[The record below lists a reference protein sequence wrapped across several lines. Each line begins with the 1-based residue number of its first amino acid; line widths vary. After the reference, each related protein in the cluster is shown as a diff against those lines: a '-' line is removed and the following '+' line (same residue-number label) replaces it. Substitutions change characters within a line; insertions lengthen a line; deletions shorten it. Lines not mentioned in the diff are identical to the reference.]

1 MRTCNTNYLEWCK
14 AYGITPTEY
23 DNESLSYY
31 QVLCK
36 VLSRLTELEK
46 IFTCETSEKVLE
58 ILDSV
63 LGNAT
68 YDKENNKIIFSYE
81 INVTSC
87 LHNYNSENEAIKI
100 ESEEKKHGCIKV
112 FTE

>member
-1 MRTCNTNYLEWCK
+1 MRCNNNYDWCK

-63 LGNAT
+63 MGNAT
-68 YDKENNKIIFSYE
+68 YDKENSKIIFSYE

-87 LHNYNSENEAIKI
+87 LHNYNLENEEIKI
-100 ESEEKKHGCIKV
+100 ESEEKKHGRVKICA
-112 FTE
+112 E

>member
-1 MRTCNTNYLEWCK
+1 MHCNNYNDLCK
-14 AYGITPTEY
+14 IYGITPTEY

-100 ESEEKKHGCIKV
+100 ESEEKKHGCIKIC
-112 FTE
+112 TE

>member
-1 MRTCNTNYLEWCK
+1 MHCNNYNDWCK
-14 AYGITPTEY
+14 IYGITPTEY

-87 LHNYNSENEAIKI
+87 LHNYNLENEEIKI